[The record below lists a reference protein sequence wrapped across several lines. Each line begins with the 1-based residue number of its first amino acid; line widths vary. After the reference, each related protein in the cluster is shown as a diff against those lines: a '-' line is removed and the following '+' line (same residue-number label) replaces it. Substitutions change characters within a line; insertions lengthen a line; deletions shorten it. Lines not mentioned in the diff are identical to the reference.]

1 MHILFDFRRRRLRIM
16 NTDKTILHCDMN
28 GFFASVEMLARPDLA
43 GQPVAVS
50 GDPDLRHG
58 IILAKNEPAKKFG
71 VSTGETIWS
80 ARRKCP
86 DLVLLEAHH
95 DLYAKYSRLAN
106 GIYFRFTDRVEPFG
120 IDESWLDVSA
130 SKSLHG
136 DGKTIADKIRQTIKN
151 ELNLTVSVGVSY
163 NKVFAKLASDYKKP
177 DATTVFGRTAVEK
190 IVHKLPVGAML
201 FVGRSSADALR
212 KMGILTI
219 GDLAACPEGVLVRK
233 FGKHGALMK
242 KYALGEDDS
251 PVAEYGAVEQI
262 KSVGNSI
269 TFRRDICGA
278 DDIKKGFTLVAEKLS
293 ARMRRKGVLGRTLH
307 IVVKRADFSVITR
320 QVRLPFALNDTPELV
335 KSACACAGEASGG
348 AAKIRMLGITCSDL
362 VFESAPHQEDMFAER
377 DEKARKR
384 ESVFFDIRSSFGTGA
399 IKRAD
404 MLDCDLE

>member
-1 MHILFDFRRRRLRIM
+1 M

-58 IILAKNEPAKKFG
+58 IILAKNEVAKKFG
-71 VSTGETIWS
+71 VSTGETIWN

-106 GIYFRFTDRVEPFG
+106 AIYFRFTDRVEPFG

-136 DGKTIADKIRQTIKN
+136 DGKTIADKIRHTIKN

-163 NKVFAKLASDYKKP
+163 NKIFAKLASDYKKP
-177 DATTVFGRTAVEK
+177 DATTVFDRPAVEK
-190 IVHKLPVGAML
+190 IVYKLPVGAML
-201 FVGRSSADALR
+201 FVGRSSAEALR

-219 GDLAACPEGVLVRK
+219 GDLAACSESVLARK
-233 FGKHGALMK
+233 FGKHGVLMK

-251 PVAEYGAVEQI
+251 PVAEYGVEEQI

-320 QVRLPFALNDTPELV
+320 QIPLPFAVNDTPALV
-335 KSACACAGEASGG
+335 KSACECAAEFSGG
-348 AAKIRMLGITCSDL
+348 TEKIRMLGITCSDL
-362 VFESAPHQEDMFAER
+362 VFENAARQGDFFAES
-377 DEKARKR
+377 DEKTKKR
-384 ESVFFDIRSSFGTGA
+384 EAAFFDIRSSFGSGA
-399 IKRAD
+399 IKRAN
-404 MLDCDLE
+404 MLDCDLD

>member
-1 MHILFDFRRRRLRIM
+1 M

-58 IILAKNEPAKKFG
+58 VILAKNEIARKFG
-71 VSTGETIWS
+71 VSTGETIWN

-106 GIYFRFTDRVEPFG
+106 AIYSRFTDKVEPFG

-130 SKSLHG
+130 SRSLYG
-136 DGKTIADKIRQTIKN
+136 DGKTIADKIRQVIKD

-163 NKVFAKLASDYKKP
+163 NKIFAKLASDYKKP
-177 DATTVFGRTAVEK
+177 DATTVFDRPAVEK
-190 IVHKLPVGAML
+190 IVYKLPVGAML
-201 FVGRSSADALR
+201 FVGRSSAEALR

-219 GDLAACPEGVLVRK
+219 GDLAACPESVLARK
-233 FGKHGALMK
+233 FGKHGVLMK
-242 KYALGEDDS
+242 RYAAGEDDS
-251 PVAEYGAVEQI
+251 PVAEYGAAEEI

-320 QVRLPFALNDTPELV
+320 QIPLPFAVNDTPALV
-335 KSACACAGEASGG
+335 KSACACAAEFSGG
-348 AAKIRMLGITCSDL
+348 AEKIRMLGITCSDL
-362 VFESAPHQEDMFAER
+362 VFENAARQGDFFAES
-377 DEKARKR
+377 DEKTKKR
-384 ESVFFDIRSSFGTGA
+384 EAAFFDIRSSFGAGA
-399 IKRAD
+399 IKRAN
-404 MLDCDLE
+404 MLDCDLD